1 LLRHVEYVH
10 CTFLRI
16 KDYVLNLYRQV
27 LAEEQA
33 QVKTG
38 DKAQFG
44 YLPRMTLANIDVM
57 NAESFCERTLSCA
70 SLIVTDL
77 HTSLSR
83 EDVRMLTIL
92 RIQRCSNC
100 LKKIDI
106 SI

>member
-1 LLRHVEYVH
+1 MLRHVEYVH

-57 NAESFCERTLSCA
+57 NAESFCERTISCT
-70 SLIVTDL
+70 SLIVTYRFA
-77 HTSLSR
+77 H
-83 EDVRMLTIL
+83 
-92 RIQRCSNC
+92 
-100 LKKIDI
+100 
-106 SI
+106 